1 MKKYIFIVLALLIA
15 PLANA
20 ASDFKEG
27 VEYKVVKDV
36 ASSEPV
42 VMEFFSYGCPHC
54 DSFEPLMAKLEQRI
68 PDMDLQKIPVA
79 FLGGKM
85 GPVLQRA
92 HGAAELLKE
101 DSVLTPVLF
110 DAMLRAKKK
119 PSNMADIKRLFLAN
133 DIKEKKFDSVIN
145 SFVLNGKVSQY
156 DKATERFSINSTPTI
171 IVKNKYEIDMS
182 EVGSEERFYQVV
194 EYLLAKD

>member
-1 MKKYIFIVLALLIA
+1 MKKYIFIVFALLMA
-15 PLANA
+15 PLVNA
-20 ASDFKEG
+20 ATEFKEG
-27 VEYKVVKDV
+27 VEYKSVQDV

-68 PDMDLQKIPVA
+68 PELKLKKVPVA
-79 FLGGKM
+79 FLGGEM

-92 HGAAELLKE
+92 HGAAELLKVE
-101 DSVLTPVLF
+101 DKLTPVLF

-119 PSNMADIKRLFLAN
+119 PSNIADIKALFLAN
-133 DIKEKKFDSVIN
+133 GVTEKKFDSVIN
-145 SFVLNGKVSQY
+145 SFVLNGMISQY
-156 DKATERFSINSTPTI
+156 DKATSRFEITGTPTL
-171 IVKNKYEIDMS
+171 IVRNKYELDMG
-182 EVGSEERFYQVV
+182 EIGSEERFYQVV

>member
-1 MKKYIFIVLALLIA
+1 MKKYMFIAFALLMA

-20 ASDFKEG
+20 ATEFKEG
-27 VEYKVVKDV
+27 VEYKSVQDV

-54 DSFEPLMAKLEQRI
+54 DSFEPLIAKLEQRI
-68 PDMDLQKIPVA
+68 PELKLKKVPVA
-79 FLGGKM
+79 FLGGEM

-92 HGAAELLKE
+92 HGAAELLKAE
-101 DSVLTPVLF
+101 DTLTPVLF

-119 PSNMADIKRLFLAN
+119 PQNIANIKTLFLDN
-133 DIKEKKFDSVIN
+133 GITEKKFDSVIN
-145 SFVLNGKVSQY
+145 SFVLNGMVSQY
-156 DKATERFSINSTPTI
+156 DKSTQRFAINSTPTI
-171 IVKNKYEIDMS
+171 IVKNKYELNMGEI
-182 EVGSEERFYQVV
+182 GSEERFYQVV